1 VALSFHEE
9 FERGSNGVALD
20 SFNTSFGIITGSVV
34 FTSSASVSGVLSAR
48 INNNTTTNRMYVS
61 CSSLTTYYGRV
72 YLYIASAPTAVWG
85 LMYGASGSARKND
98 VYIDNNMKLRVSD
111 GTSTTNGTVTLSST
125 TWYRIEWDVTGT
137 TQVARLYDASTN
149 TLLDTVSRAAQNTA
163 IDSVS
168 VGTDRI
174 GGGTGTLYFDNVA
187 WSDTAQPGNS
197 QWISDNDSAT
207 FTDAAS
213 VTGDYSESFE
223 NGTSGNVMSTG
234 TTNFGTVSGATDFK
248 FDNVTK
254 YTPLAGSQSGKM
266 IMTGVGGYGMLNVP
280 LGLTTYARWYM
291 NMTVSGTNGAIFSTY
306 STVNG
311 YGTQIGLSLGK
322 LTVYNQTTTNTA
334 TTALTTSTWY
344 RCELDAT
351 GSTYTFRYYVGEST
365 TPVQTL
371 TGSTNNVTFDR
382 IYVGNNVGT
391 VNALTV
397 YFDGIN
403 GNGTFQ
409 PGPLQVSV
417 SASDTG
423 TFTDAVGALLISKSD
438 TETGTFTDASTTRAA
453 ALTGAETGTLTDA
466 VSTRATTLT
475 RTETGTFTESQIV
488 ATQTL
493 FDGDTFSGRESFGL
507 EQVVRST
514 WRFTPSRTAEIFQM
528 KDRATFFVTIG
539 EGVSVLKTAGAYR
552 TTMNPLPEDMQAAD
566 IVYLGGRSYAVDD
579 TEKAALIAAGY
590 GAYVTLIPD
599 PS

>member
-1 VALSFHEE
+1 VAVLLHEE
-9 FERGSNGVALD
+9 FERGTNGAALTT
-20 SFNTSFGIITGSVV
+20 SNTSFGLIGGTVT
-34 FTSSASVSGVLSAR
+34 FTSTTSVSGVLSAK
-48 INNNTTTNRMYVS
+48 INNNTVANYMYLSMTGTTTHYTRHYF
-61 CSSLTTYYGRV
+61 
-72 YLYIASAPTAVWG
+72 YIASMPTASIDLV
-85 LMYGASGSARKND
+85 YDTSGSSQKNTVQFD
-98 VYIDNNMKLRVSD
+98 SSIGKIALRDTTAGV
-111 GTSTTNGTVTLSST
+111 TNGSVALSSS
-125 TWYRIEWDVTGT
+125 TWYRIEWDVTGATQTVRIYSGTSNTLVDSITRSAANTSVDAIRFGTQTAGGGSLTCYWDDCVIDTT
-137 TQVARLYDASTN
+137 TQPGTN
-149 TLLDTVSRAAQNTA
+149 SYL
-163 IDSVS
+163 
-168 VGTDRI
+168 
-174 GGGTGTLYFDNVA
+174 
-187 WSDTAQPGNS
+187 
-197 QWISDNDSAT
+197 SDNDSVT
-207 FTDAAS
+207 CTDVAS

-223 NGTSGNVMSTG
+223 NGTSGNAMSTA
-234 TTNFGTVSGATDFK
+234 TTNFGTASGAADFK

-266 IMTGVGGYGMLNVP
+266 VMTGSGGYGMLNVP

-365 TPVQTL
+365 TPVETL

-423 TFTDAVGALLISKSD
+423 TFTEAVGNLLISKSA
-438 TETGTFTDASTTRAA
+438 TETGTFTDASTTRTAV
-453 ALTGAETGTLTDA
+453 LSGAETGALTDA
-466 VSTRATTLT
+466 ISARLTTLT
-475 RTETGTFTESQIV
+475 RTETVTLTESQII
-488 ATQTL
+488 ATQAL
-493 FDGDTFSGRESFGL
+493 FDGDTFGWRESTGL
-507 EQVVRST
+507 EQIVKST
-514 WRFTPSRTAEIFQM
+514 WRFTPTRTAEIFQM

-539 EGVSVLKTAGAYR
+539 EGVSVLKTSGAYR
-552 TTMNPLPEDMQAAD
+552 TVMNPLPEDMAAAD
-566 IVYLGGRSYAVDD
+566 IVYLGGRSYPVDD
-579 TEKAALIAAGY
+579 TERAALISAGY
-590 GAYVTLIPD
+590 GAYVALTLD
-599 PS
+599 

>member
-1 VALSFHEE
+1 VALPFHEE

-20 SFNTSFGIITGSVV
+20 SFNTSFGIITGSVQ

-72 YLYIASAPTAVWG
+72 YIYIASVPTAVWG
-85 LMYGASGSARKND
+85 LLYGASGSARKND
-98 VYIDNNMKLRVSD
+98 VYIDNNMKIRVMD
-111 GTSTTNGTVTLSST
+111 GTSTTNGTFTLSSA
-125 TWYRIEWDVTGT
+125 TWYRLEWDVTGT
-137 TQVARLYDASTN
+137 TQVARLYDMSN
-149 TLLDTVSRAAQNTA
+149 TLLDTISRAAQSTA
-163 IDSVS
+163 IDSVN
-168 VGTDRI
+168 VGTDRV
-174 GGGTGTLYFDNVA
+174 GGGTGTIYFDNVA

-197 QWISDNDSAT
+197 QWIADNDSAT
-207 FTDAAS
+207 FTDVAS

-223 NGTSGNVMSTG
+223 NGTSGNVMSTA
-234 TTNFGTVSGATDFK
+234 TTNFGTVSGGADFK

-266 IMTGVGGYGMLNVP
+266 VMTSVGGYGMLNVP

-391 VNALTV
+391 INALTV

-417 SASDTG
+417 SDSDTG
-423 TFTDAVGALLISKSD
+423 TFTEAVGTLLISKSA
-438 TETGTFTDASTTRAA
+438 TETGTFTDASTTRTAV
-453 ALTGAETGTLTDA
+453 LSGAETGTLTDA
-466 VSTRATTLT
+466 ISARLTTLT
-475 RTETGTFTESQIV
+475 RTETVTLTESQIV
-488 ATQTL
+488 ATQAL
-493 FDGDTFSGRESFGL
+493 FDGDTFGWRESTGL
-507 EQVVRST
+507 EQIVKST
-514 WRFTPSRTAEIFQM
+514 WRFTPTRTAEIFQM

-539 EGVSVLKTAGAYR
+539 EGVSVLKTSGAYR
-552 TTMNPLPEDMQAAD
+552 TVMNPLPEDMAAAD
-566 IVYLGGRSYAVDD
+566 IVYLGGRSYPVDD
-579 TEKAALIAAGY
+579 TERAALISAGY
-590 GAYVTLIPD
+590 GAYVALTLD
-599 PS
+599 